1 MKVKEGLNVNFGKR
15 GQKKQNVG
23 LSKVRKFVKDI
34 NSGKINN
41 TESAVDRYL
50 KDISPD
56 KDFLDATKIIYGAP
70 SYILKEIFNDLEYAV
85 FGSLGPKNRKKQDN
99 KQEKQ
104 LGQGL
109 RIMTSKQMITRLPIL
124 LAELKA
130 GNNSQKLKTK

>member
-1 MKVKEGLNVNFGKR
+1 M
-15 GQKKQNVG
+15 
-23 LSKVRKFVKDI
+23 
-34 NSGKINN
+34 
-41 TESAVDRYL
+41 ESAVDRYL

-70 SYILKEIFNDLEYAV
+70 SYILKEIFNDLGYAV
-85 FGSLGPKNRKKQDN
+85 FGSLGPKNRKKQDK

-124 LAELKA
+124 LAKLKA